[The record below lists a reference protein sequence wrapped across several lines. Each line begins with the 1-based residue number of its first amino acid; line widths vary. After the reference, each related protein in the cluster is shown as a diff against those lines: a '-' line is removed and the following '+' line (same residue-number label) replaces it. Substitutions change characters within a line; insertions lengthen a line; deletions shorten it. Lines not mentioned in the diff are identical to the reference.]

1 MRFEEF
7 RQSGTS
13 PLRYRLELSPEEAEK
28 TKDLLYKIIERLK
41 ENGKK

>member
-13 PLRYRLELSPEEAEK
+13 PLKYLLELNPEEAEK
-28 TKDLLYKIIERLK
+28 VKDLLYKIIERLK
-41 ENGKK
+41 KDEEK